1 MHTAHRHSKTPLLEQ
16 LFGLFLAAGLFVAAG
31 LFLAAGLSSAAHSA
45 TEMLDQVVAVVDD
58 DIVMASE
65 LRERLATVSENIK
78 LQGGEAPPE
87 DVLIRE
93 TLDRLILENIQI
105 QMGDRFGVRISDAQ
119 LDQAMG
125 RIAAQNRLTPEQF
138 AILLEQEGRSYTE
151 IRENIEREMVIQRVQ
166 QGNVNQLIQI
176 SEQEIANYL
185 STEEGQKLVQP
196 EYRIVHAL
204 LPLSSD
210 ASEAEIERSRR
221 YCETLIERIRSGESF
236 EVVMSSAPEQYAFT
250 GGDLGWRKLADLP
263 SLFQEVAPTI
273 SRGETADLFE
283 SPSGLHIVT
292 MADQRGGG
300 EMTISQTKV
309 RHILLKPSEIL
320 SDEQARE
327 LAEKLKA
334 RAEGGE
340 DFGDLAREY
349 SEDIGSAA
357 EGGALGWTSPGQM
370 VPEFE
375 NTMASTEINAI
386 SAPVRSQFGWHI
398 LEVLDR
404 REKDV
409 TEDMRK
415 AQVQEFLHGRKYQE
429 ELDAW
434 LRKIRDE
441 AFVDIK

>member
-1 MHTAHRHSKTPLLEQ
+1 LRTADSKTALYRRPRAHRQPRALYRHLLA
-16 LFGLFLAAGLFVAAG
+16 LFCAGSLTSGAYA
-31 LFLAAGLSSAAHSA
+31 A
-45 TEMLDQVVAVVDD
+45 TEMLDQVVAIVDD
-58 DIVMASE
+58 DVVMASE
-65 LRERLATVSENIK
+65 LRERMATVNENIAA
-78 LQGGEAPPE
+78 QGAEAPPE

-93 TLDRLILENIQI
+93 TLDRLILENIQM
-105 QMGDRFGVRISDAQ
+105 QMGGRFGVRISDGQ

-125 RIAAQNRLTPEQF
+125 RIASQNGLTQEQF
-138 AILLEQEGRSYTE
+138 AMLLEQEGRSYGE
-151 IRENIEREMVIQRVQ
+151 IRANIEREMVIQRVQ

-176 SEQEIANYL
+176 SPQEIDNYL

-204 LPLSSD
+204 LPMSSD
-210 ASEAEIERSRR
+210 TSDSEVAQQTA
-221 YCETLIERIRSGESF
+221 YCETLVDRIRGGEPF
-236 EVVMSSAPEQYAFT
+236 ESVMASVPAEYAFS
-250 GGDLGWRKLADLP
+250 GGDLGWRKLDDLP
-263 SLFQEVAPTI
+263 SLFQDVAPTI
-273 SRGETADLFE
+273 ARSETADLFQ

-300 EMTISQTKV
+300 DMTINQTKV

-320 SDEQARE
+320 TDEQARE
-327 LAEKLKA
+327 LAEALKA
-334 RAEGGE
+334 RAETDE
-340 DFGDLAREY
+340 DFGELAREY
-349 SEDIGSAA
+349 SEDIGSAT
-357 EGGALGWTSPGQM
+357 EGGDLGWTSPGQM

-375 NTMASTEINAI
+375 NTMASTEIGSI
-386 SAPVRSQFGWHI
+386 SQPVRSQFGWHI

-415 AQVQEFLHGRKYQE
+415 AQVQEFLHSRKYQE

-434 LRKIRDE
+434 LRQIRDE